1 MRIIER
7 MMKMELKRYPITVAQ
22 NLLLTMLQGAK
33 HKQVLNVCVSLL
45 IKLDVDFNL
54 LAQSVKE
61 AIARD
66 DSTRT
71 RFTKD
76 KDGKVEQYIVPPDDT
91 PIRHEDFTQKS
102 WEEADGILRQWSRQ
116 PFESRWDS
124 PLCEIV
130 TVAMPDGW
138 NGIYVHTDHTIC
150 DSCAMIVLVC
160 DIVELYASKVLG
172 TPQPADRTSYLDSL
186 LNDLERAKGPQASGQ
201 GPGFLG
207 KDGGSRRRTL
217 VQRYPGHRLHRSRQ
231 ALGLPGREGPK
242 RGPGHLC
249 AGTQPLGTIAGILP
263 GTGHFLKQPAAH
275 GTENL
280 PVQAVRRTEGH
291 QPALLRLP
299 PACKLDRKAG
309 GSRIHVFPCRTI
321 MEPDITFLEGVRKIT
336 ALQSRIFRH
345 KDFDSLKVDQ
355 MLQEKWGAPAN
366 SWYQSISLTYQPFP
380 MRLSDDRLNH
390 IDYRFTWYDAGTEVL
405 PIYLTV
411 MHRPLGV
418 GMDFYFRY
426 QSALYS
432 KEDIQKLYYYL
443 MRILFTAVEDPEI
456 TIGEMIERV

>member
-1 MRIIER
+1 MIE
-7 MMKMELKRYPITVAQ
+7 MELKRYPITVAQ

-45 IKLDVDFNL
+45 IKLDVDFDL

-66 DSTRT
+66 DSVRA

-76 KDGKVEQYIVPPDDT
+76 ENGKVEQYIVPPDDT
-91 PIRHEDFTQKS
+91 PVRHEDFTQKS
-102 WEEADGILRQWSRQ
+102 WEEAEGTLREWSRQ
-116 PFESRWDS
+116 PFPNRWDA

-130 TVAMPDGW
+130 TVAMPGGW
-138 NGIYVHTDHTIC
+138 NGIYIHTDHTIC

-186 LNDLERAKGPQASGQ
+186 LNDLERAKDPKRLAKDLAFWEKMVEADGEPLYSDIRGAGYTAPGKRWAYQEDKIQSVGQDTYVLEPQPAERLLEFCQEQGISLNNLLLMGLRTYLSKQCGGQ
-201 GPGFLG
+201 
-207 KDGGSRRRTL
+207 KDISLRCYVSRRT
-217 VQRYPGHRLHRSRQ
+217 S
-231 ALGLPGREGPK
+231 
-242 RGPGHLC
+242 
-249 AGTQPLGTIAGILP
+249 
-263 GTGHFLKQPAAH
+263 
-275 GTENL
+275 
-280 PVQAVRRTEGH
+280 
-291 QPALLRLP
+291 
-299 PACKLDRKAG
+299 KLDRKAG
-309 GSRIHVFPCRTI
+309 GSRIHVYPCRTI